1 MKGSCVSP
9 VEGENDSMIIV
20 FFGPPGSGKGTQA
33 QELEKTMQGLVHVS
47 TGDLLRQEITSDSEL
62 GRNLKTQ
69 IEAGKFV
76 TDDIIL
82 ELVSGI
88 LGKNIK
94 KDIIF
99 DGFPRTLHQ
108 AIAFDTLLGVEN
120 LQVDVVFDFDIDV
133 HVLMER
139 VSGRYMC
146 LGCGAV
152 YHKEN
157 KKPKVENVCDQ
168 CGGIRFAE
176 RKDDSAAALE
186 TRLKIYQK
194 ETLPIKKY
202 YADKG
207 VLKRIDA
214 SLSPKEVTRI
224 IKTALTEA
232 CFIRRGE

>member
-1 MKGSCVSP
+1 MV
-9 VEGENDSMIIV
+9 IV

-33 QELEKTMQGLVHVS
+33 QELEKTIENLVHIS
-47 TGDLLRQEITSDSEL
+47 TGDLLRREIESASEM
-62 GRNLKTQ
+62 GRGLQAQ

-82 ELVSGI
+82 KLISGV
-88 LGKNIK
+88 LEKNIK

-120 LQVDVVFDFDIDV
+120 LQVDMVFDFDVDV
-133 HVLMER
+133 HMLVER

-146 LGCGAV
+146 LDCGAV
-152 YHKEN
+152 YHKKN
-157 KKPKVENVCDQ
+157 KKPKVESVCDQ
-168 CGGIRFAE
+168 CGGIHFVE
-176 RKDDSAAALE
+176 RKDDSADALE

-194 ETLPIKKY
+194 ETLPVKEY
-202 YADKG
+202 YANKG
-207 VLKRIDA
+207 VLKRVDA
-214 SLSPKEVTRI
+214 SLSLSEVTHF

-232 CFIRRGE
+232 CLIRKGE

>member
-1 MKGSCVSP
+1 MV
-9 VEGENDSMIIV
+9 IV

-33 QELEKTMQGLVHVS
+33 QELEKTQGMLHVS
-47 TGDLLRQEITSDSEL
+47 TGDLLRQEISSGSEL
-62 GRNLKTQ
+62 GRNLQTQ
-69 IEAGKFV
+69 IEAGEFV

-82 ELVSGI
+82 ALVSGI

-108 AIAFDTLLGVEN
+108 AIAFDRLLGVEN

-133 HVLMER
+133 HVLVER
-139 VSGRYMC
+139 VSGRYVC
-146 LGCGAV
+146 LDCGAV
-152 YHKEN
+152 YHKKN
-157 KKPKVENVCDQ
+157 KKPKVESVCDQ
-168 CGGIRFAE
+168 CGGIRFVE

-186 TRLKIYQK
+186 TRLKIYQE
-194 ETLPIKKY
+194 ETLPVKKY

-214 SLSPKEVTRI
+214 SLSPDKVTYFIKAALSEVV
-224 IKTALTEA
+224 
-232 CFIRRGE
+232 

>member
-1 MKGSCVSP
+1 
-9 VEGENDSMIIV
+9 VEGENGNMVIV

-33 QELEKTMQGLVHVS
+33 QGLAKTIPNLMHVS
-47 TGDLLRQEITSDSEL
+47 TGDLLRQEIASGSEM
-62 GRNLKTQ
+62 GRSLKTQ

-76 TDDIIL
+76 TDDVIL
-82 ELVSGI
+82 KIVSGI

-120 LQVDVVFDFDIDV
+120 LQVDVAFDFDIDE
-133 HVLMER
+133 HVLVER
-139 VSGRYMC
+139 VSGRYVC
-146 LGCGAV
+146 LDCGAA
-152 YHKEN
+152 YHKKN
-157 KKPKVENVCDQ
+157 KKPKVEGVCDH

-176 RKDDSAAALE
+176 RKDDSAAALK
-186 TRLKIYQK
+186 TRLKIYQD
-194 ETLPIKKY
+194 ETLPLKKY

-214 SLSPKEVTRI
+214 SISPGEVTRI
-224 IKTALTEA
+224 IETALSEA
-232 CFIRRGE
+232 CLIRKGE

>member
-1 MKGSCVSP
+1 MV
-9 VEGENDSMIIV
+9 IV

-33 QELEKTMQGLVHVS
+33 QELEKTAQDILHVS
-47 TGDLLRQEITSDSEL
+47 TGDLLRQEISSGSEL
-62 GRNLKTQ
+62 GCNLQTQ
-69 IEAGKFV
+69 IEAGEFV

-82 ELVSGI
+82 ALVSGI

-108 AIAFDTLLGVEN
+108 AIAFDRLLGVEN

-133 HVLMER
+133 HALIER
-139 VSGRYMC
+139 VSGRYVC
-146 LGCGAV
+146 LDCGAV
-152 YHKEN
+152 YHKRN
-157 KKPKVENVCDQ
+157 KKPRVESVCDQ
-168 CGGIRFAE
+168 CGGIRFVE

-186 TRLKIYQK
+186 TRLRIYEE
-194 ETLPIKKY
+194 ETLPVKKY

-214 SLSPKEVTRI
+214 SLSPDKVTHFIKAALSEVC
-224 IKTALTEA
+224 L
-232 CFIRRGE
+232 IRRGE